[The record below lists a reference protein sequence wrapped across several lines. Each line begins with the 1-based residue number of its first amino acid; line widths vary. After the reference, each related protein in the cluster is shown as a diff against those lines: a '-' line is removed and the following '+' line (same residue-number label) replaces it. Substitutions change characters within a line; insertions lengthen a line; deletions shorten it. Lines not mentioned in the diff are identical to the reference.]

1 MSGTIQTSL
10 YAASFHLAIS
20 GTIEESWEK
29 RMNVLKKVLVNMKTR
44 EKRFAYLLDSRLE
57 RLYIQ
62 QPQQKSA
69 VGNIYAGFV
78 TKVIP
83 GMNAAFVDIGEEKNC
98 YLQKD
103 KLSSYSADD
112 RALEDKKG
120 RSISAYVKQGEKL
133 LVQVVKDATGTKGPK
148 LTGII
153 ELQKEN
159 LVYMPQGRYIA
170 VSKKIADPK
179 KQKQMRAIGKKLTSA
194 PEGLIFRTSAAD
206 MLEDQLAAEVDSL
219 RQEHLRLMQ
228 KAASTKRPAL
238 LLEKDDFTKELFRV
252 FEQMESGEVFVDV
265 PEEAKAWSTAFPH
278 LKFHYHADKESLFSA
293 FHVDKDI
300 QDALKRIVWL
310 DKGAYLIIDE
320 TEAATVIDV
329 NTGKFE
335 GKHDLEQTAFE
346 ANRFAAI
353 EAARQLK
360 IRDLSGIILIDFIDM
375 PKENQKKIEEIIK
388 NELQKDS
395 RQTRVVGF
403 TELGILQITRKKT
416 IIPLAEAVKTKCPV
430 CDGTGSVMSAES
442 VAFKLERELWEYQ
455 RSDHEM
461 VEIQAGAEVINVFAG
476 ENNVHLK
483 RLEEAIG
490 LHIHLVEEAFALPHY
505 HIKYIGPK
513 K

>member
-1 MSGTIQTSL
+1 
-10 YAASFHLAIS
+10 
-20 GTIEESWEK
+20 
-29 RMNVLKKVLVNMKTR
+29 MNDLEKVLVNIKTR
-44 EKRFAYLLDSRLE
+44 EKRFAYLADHKLQ

-83 GMNAAFVDIGEEKNC
+83 GMNAVFVDIGEEKNC

-103 KLSSYSADD
+103 KLASYSADET
-112 RALEDKKG
+112 ALEDKKS

-153 ELQKEN
+153 ELQKES

-179 KQKQMRAIGKKLTSA
+179 KQKHLRTFGKKLTA
-194 PEGLIFRTSAAD
+194 KTEGLIFRTSAANA
-206 MLEDQLAAEVDSL
+206 EEETLAKEVDSL
-219 RQEHLRLMQ
+219 RQKHILLERE
-228 KAASTKRPAL
+228 AAKTKRPAL
-238 LLEKDDFTKELFRV
+238 LLANDEFTKELFRI
-252 FEQMESGEVFVDV
+252 FEKMEAGEVLVDV
-265 PEEAKAWSTAFPH
+265 PGEAKAWSTVFPH
-278 LKFHYHADKESLFSA
+278 LKFYYHSDKENLFSSYQ
-293 FHVDKDI
+293 VDKEI

-310 DKGAYLIIDE
+310 EKGAYLIIDE

-329 NTGKFE
+329 NTGKYE
-335 GKHDLEQTAFE
+335 GRHNLEQTALE
-346 ANRFAAI
+346 TNRYAAV

-375 PKENQKKIEEIIK
+375 PKEHQKKIEEVMK
-388 NELQKDS
+388 MELQKDS
-395 RQTRVVGF
+395 RQTRVIGF
-403 TELGILQITRKKT
+403 TDLGILQITRKKT
-416 IIPLAEAVKTKCPV
+416 VIPLAEAVKTKCPV

-442 VAFKLERELWEYQ
+442 VAFKLEREVWEYQ
-455 RSDHEM
+455 RSDHEV
-461 VEIQAGAEVINVFAG
+461 VEIQAAADVITIFAG

-490 LHIHLVEEAFALPHY
+490 IQIQLQEETFAVPHY